1 MKKLNNQ
8 SYVSYVGRMNYGGAK
23 FYRFALFPLMLLMLL
38 FVPTRM
44 VAQTDYDTSVTFSAL
59 AGSPE
64 GMSEAENFKKLFDG
78 KKTEGNSSKWCCSF
92 YGRAYVIFEAS
103 KAGVP
108 VGYTITTGNDNE
120 TWGGRNPLSWKLYG
134 NNTGSDD
141 AWELID
147 EVSEDK
153 VLKDKNYASYEFT
166 CKCSTSYQYFKWE
179 ISAIHSGR
187 TLQVGEFK
195 LKLQTCSHKNTD
207 GSDALGEVI
216 ENVEPTCTEHGYTT
230 HKCSLCNSIVK
241 VYKDD
246 VLKPHTLTHH
256 ALKDATCTEAGNI
269 EYWQCSVCNKLFSDE
284 ATTKEITDA
293 TSLVIPAKGHT
304 FDREGNCT
312 VCHYKDSRYALFNLE
327 GITDVT
333 ITDNDSYPW
342 KMLDLNAD
350 GMSAVSSY
358 FTAESK
364 GLMSNNYGKGHSTSE
379 IEVKFNVVKPIL
391 FSFKYLISAKNSN
404 DVFITLNGKLLDE
417 IKGTEQKVYKS
428 ILNKGEY
435 TLRLS
440 YNIFDLVG
448 DGNKGADRAFIYDLN
463 TATTI
468 SDYVAEL
475 DATNT
480 KLTFKKITS
489 NNLESIDLSRLV
501 IVNDEPMVKDM
512 YDIETT
518 NIKNIV
524 FDESFKTYAPT
535 SLEHFFAGCSTLE
548 TISGLEYLNT
558 EKVTDMSSMFD
569 GCQKLS
575 SLDLSKFNTE
585 KVTNMSGMFYGC
597 QKLSSLDLSKFNTE
611 KVTYM
616 SSMFEDCQELSS
628 LDLSN
633 FNTKEV
639 KQMKSMFLGCSALTS
654 LDLSNFNTANVMD
667 MGNMFL
673 NCSVLSSLTL
683 SNFNTEKVE
692 SMGNL
697 FEGCSALSSLD
708 LSNFNTKKVRYMA
721 SMFRACSA
729 LTTIYVSDNFKTG
742 QVTNSTGMFYGCKNL
757 KGYSDSKT
765 DHKYANCGTDGYF
778 TPGCAYA
785 EYDLSSETLTFRY
798 KGVKPAEAY
807 DLNVKS
813 NNPGWQAQKRK
824 IKKVVFDASFANARP
839 TSCCLWF
846 AGCFYLTEIEGIE
859 NLNTEKVTNMGSM
872 FSGCFA
878 LTSLDVSNFNTEKVT
893 YMSSMFEDCQELSSL
908 DLSKFNTANVKNME
922 DMFKECRK
930 LSLLDLSNFNTERV
944 KDMSSM
950 FSGCSTLQTIF
961 ASDKFVTDQFFYG
974 VGMFFDCKN
983 LKGFIDYIS
992 NTDKDKDDNKYAN
1005 YKTGYFTKLV
1015 GKNGEK
1021 KIGATGETLATENL
1035 VLDDGKDFV
1044 AYDQFAA
1051 KKASYS
1057 RDIPK
1062 GSTWGTLCLPFAIDQ
1077 SQETECKFYRLTGID
1092 NDNKCI
1098 TLESCEGTE
1107 IPAGTPV
1114 LFKMN
1119 ENEQTLSISVQNAGI
1134 VKEPVAGTNVTK
1146 PEAETASDVNLV
1158 GSFTKIGGN
1167 GNQGLDKND
1176 YIIGK
1181 DKFWRVSDL
1190 DDGKGVGIKPMRAY
1204 IHPAYE
1210 YLARAAMLSIGK
1222 GDGTT
1227 AIDNLNAISNDAN
1240 AEYYDANG
1248 RRTNGLQKGLNIVK
1262 RGSKTYKIMVK

>member
-1 MKKLNNQ
+1 MIAVLPSMIHPKTAVL
-8 SYVSYVGRMNYGGAK
+8 GRAGGAK

-78 KKTEGNSSKWCCSF
+78 KKTEGTSSKWCCYFHVS
-92 YGRAYVIFEAS
+92 ANVIFKAS

-120 TWGGRNPLSWKLYG
+120 TWGGRNPKSWKLYG

-179 ISAIHSGR
+179 ISAIHGGDI
-187 TLQVGEFK
+187 LQVGEFE
-195 LKLQTCSHKNTD
+195 LKLQTCSHKNAD
-207 GSDALGEVI
+207 GSDALGEVM
-216 ENVEPTCTEHGYTT
+216 ETVEPTCTEHGYTT

-293 TSLVIPAKGHT
+293 ASLVIPAKGHK

-312 VCHYKDSRYALFNLE
+312 VCQYKDSRYALFNLE

-350 GMSAVSSY
+350 GMSNVSSY

-364 GLMSNNYGKGHSTSE
+364 GLMSSNYGTNDSRSE
-379 IEVKFNVVKPIL
+379 ISVKFHVEKPIL
-391 FSFKYLISAKNSN
+391 FSFKYLISAMNSN
-404 DVFITLNGKLLDE
+404 YVFITLNGKRLGD
-417 IKGTEQKVYKS
+417 IYGTDQKVYKS
-428 ILNKGEY
+428 ILNNGEY
-435 TLRLS
+435 TLKLS
-440 YNIFDLVG
+440 YNTYPFDEG
-448 DGNKGADRAFIYDLN
+448 SKGADRAFIYDLN

-480 KLTFKKITS
+480 TLTFKKITS
-489 NNLESIDLSRLV
+489 DNLESIDLSRLV

-512 YDIETT
+512 YDIETIK
-518 NIKNIV
+518 IKNIV

-535 SLEHFFAGCSTLE
+535 SLFSFFKDLTELE
-548 TISGLEYLNT
+548 TIKDLKYLNT
-558 EKVTDMSSMFD
+558 ANVKYMSDMFW

-585 KVTNMSGMFYGC
+585 KVTDMSGMFYGC
-597 QKLSSLDLSKFNTE
+597 QNLSSLDLSKFNTEKVEGMTSMFEECKNLSSLDLSKFNTE
-611 KVTYM
+611 KVTDM
-616 SSMFEDCQELSS
+616 RGMFYNCSTLTS

-633 FNTKEV
+633 FNTEKV
-639 KQMKSMFLGCSALTS
+639 KSMMGMFFSCSALTS
-654 LDLSNFNTANVMD
+654 LDLSNFNTANVME
-667 MGNMFL
+667 MGNMF
-673 NCSVLSSLTL
+673 N
-683 SNFNTEKVE
+683 
-692 SMGNL
+692 
-697 FEGCSALSSLD
+697 
-708 LSNFNTKKVRYMA
+708 
-721 SMFRACSA
+721 ACSA
-729 LTTIYVSDNFKTG
+729 LTTIYASDEF
-742 QVTNSTGMFYGCKNL
+742 VTTKVEIGSDMFSGCTKL

-785 EYDLSSETLTFRY
+785 EFDNATGTLTFRY
-798 KGVKPAEAY
+798 KGVKPAGAY
-807 DLNVKS
+807 DLNVES
-813 NNPGWQAQKRK
+813 NNPGWDAQRAN

-839 TSCCLWF
+839 TSCCWWF
-846 AGCFYLTEIEGIE
+846 GNCFYLTEIDGIE
-859 NLNTEKVTNMGSM
+859 NLNTQNVTDMRDM
-872 FSGCFA
+872 FTCCYA
-878 LTSLDVSNFNTEKVT
+878 LTSLDVSNFNT
-893 YMSSMFEDCQELSSL
+893 Q
-908 DLSKFNTANVKNME
+908 NVE
-922 DMFKECRK
+922 DMTDMFLGCEG

-944 KDMSSM
+944 ENMSSM

-961 ASDKFVTDQFFYG
+961 ASDKFVTDQVFG
-974 VGMFFDCKN
+974 GDDMFIGCEN

-992 NTDKDKDDNKYAN
+992 DSGKDNNKYAN

-1044 AYDQFAA
+1044 AYEPFAA
-1051 KKASYS
+1051 KAASYN
-1057 RDIPK
+1057 RTINP
-1062 GSTWGTLCLPFAIDQ
+1062 GTTWATLCLPFEVSLVNQNFRAFKLLSADDAT
-1077 SQETECKFYRLTGID
+1077 ETVE
-1092 NDNKCI
+1092 
-1098 TLESCEGTE
+1098 LEE
-1107 IPAGTPV
+1107 IETSIAAGTPV
-1114 LFKMN
+1114 IIKMKDGAKS
-1119 ENEQTLSISVQNAGI
+1119 LSISEADKAIAKDVQASETANGNYQLQGIYTQKVFDKDADNNCYI
-1134 VKEPVAGTNVTK
+1134 VKGNKLMNPAKLLENSSTTQVGSK
-1146 PEAETASDVNLV
+1146 PFRAYMVGNTTASAA
-1158 GSFTKIGGN
+1158 GARMFSIAIGG
-1167 GNQGLDKND
+1167 
-1176 YIIGK
+1176 
-1181 DKFWRVSDL
+1181 
-1190 DDGKGVGIKPMRAY
+1190 
-1204 IHPAYE
+1204 
-1210 YLARAAMLSIGK
+1210 
-1222 GDGTT
+1222 GTT
-1227 AIDNLNAISNDAN
+1227 AIDSLNTIADDKAVYYDLQGKRLNAP
-1240 AEYYDANG
+1240 
-1248 RRTNGLQKGLNIVK
+1248 QKGINIVK
-1262 RGSKTYKIMVK
+1262 RGGKTMKVIIK